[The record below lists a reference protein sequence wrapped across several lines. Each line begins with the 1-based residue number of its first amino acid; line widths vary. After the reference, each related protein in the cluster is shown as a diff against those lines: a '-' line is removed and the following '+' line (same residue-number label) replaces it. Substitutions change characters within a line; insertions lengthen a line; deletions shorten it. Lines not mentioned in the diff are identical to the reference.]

1 MRSAGRHTPATSETH
16 VSGKGSRLKIL
27 LISTL
32 YTPNL
37 IGGMERAVQLLAEN
51 LAREGHQVV
60 VASTAPERGVRTA
73 TVNGVKG
80 YYVGLKNLYWPF
92 GEKENYRALKP
103 LVHALDTYN
112 PWMVREVA
120 RILDEERPDLVHT
133 NGLGGFSVLAWKLVE
148 QRRLPLV
155 HTLHDHY
162 LLCPRTT
169 MFRKGRSCDKQ
180 CAECRLYSLPRRR
193 LSQRVDAVVGVSR
206 YILERHLELGYFAA
220 TPERRVIPNAY
231 QVRPTNLSVKRR
243 SPLVRFGYLGM
254 LHPVKG
260 IEGLLEAV
268 VQLQGSWSLSVAG
281 RGRTA
286 YERDLHTRYK
296 RPGVKFMGHV
306 DPESFFPEIDVLVLP
321 SLVRESFGRVII
333 ESYAHGVPVIG
344 TTRGGILE
352 LVEEGRTGF
361 LFDPDRAG
369 DLAARMQRYIDNPTM
384 INDMRPVCLE
394 KANDFLPE
402 NITEQYLE
410 TYRRALA
417 NT

>member
-1 MRSAGRHTPATSETH
+1 
-16 VSGKGSRLKIL
+16 LKIL
-27 LISTL
+27 FINTL

-37 IGGMERAVQLLAEN
+37 IGGIERAVQLLAES
-51 LAREGHQVV
+51 LAREGHQIV

-73 TVNGVKG
+73 TVNGVKV
-80 YYVGLKNLYWPF
+80 YYVSLKNFYWPF
-92 GEKENYRALKP
+92 GEKENHRALKP
-103 LVHALDTYN
+103 LAHALDTCN
-112 PWMVREVA
+112 HWMVREVA

-133 NGLGGFSVLAWKLVE
+133 NGLGGFSVLAWRRVE

-162 LLCPRTT
+162 LLCPRST

-206 YILERHLELGYFAA
+206 YILERHLELGYFTA
-220 TPERRVIPNAY
+220 TPEKRVIPNAY
-231 QVRPTNLSVKRR
+231 QAGPASLPAKRR
-243 SPLVRFGYLGM
+243 SPPVRFGYLGM

-260 IEGLLEAV
+260 IERLLEAV
-268 VQLQGSWSLSVAG
+268 AQLQEGTWSLSVAG

-286 YERDLHTRYK
+286 YECDLRTRYK
-296 RPGVKFMGHV
+296 TLGVEFLGHV
-306 DPESFFPEIDVLVLP
+306 DPETFFPEIDVLVIP
-321 SLVRESFGRVII
+321 SLVRESFGRVVI

-344 TTRGGILE
+344 STRGGILE

-361 LFDPDRAG
+361 LCDPDRAG
-369 DLAARMQRYIDNPTM
+369 DLAARLQRYIDRPTM
-384 INDMRPVCLE
+384 INAMRPICLE
-394 KANDFLPE
+394 KANGFLPE
-402 NITEQYLE
+402 TIVEQYLD
-410 TYRRALA
+410 TYRRALV